1 MLQATFF
8 QIYFVIFE
16 PVVADGIALS
26 KPTFV
31 KFMLRVDHYMT
42 FEEAN
47 LNWKKTLW
55 NWEWRL
61 NKSGVSVKFLMVGET
76 YSIAGLHLMVE
87 GHSIQLG
94 V

>member
-1 MLQATFF
+1 MVSKYFIRPKIITAREIIYCKRLTHLNKFRKTMLQATFF

-47 LNWKKTLW
+47 LN
-55 NWEWRL
+55 
-61 NKSGVSVKFLMVGET
+61 
-76 YSIAGLHLMVE
+76 
-87 GHSIQLG
+87 
-94 V
+94 